1 MWIALTILFALLS
14 LVLYMSNREL
24 DKELKLKDI
33 IIDNLIE
40 RNEKM
45 NKRDYYLKL
54 VKRIEGRIEFCE
66 EEVQVI
72 ENSIKKE
79 QQYSNKLEDELNTLE
94 AVKEDILNKLL

>member
-1 MWIALTILFALLS
+1 
-14 LVLYMSNREL
+14 
-24 DKELKLKDI
+24 
-33 IIDNLIE
+33 
-40 RNEKM
+40 M

-54 VKRIEGRIEFCE
+54 IKRIEGRIEFCE

-79 QQYSNKLEDELNTLE
+79 QQYLNKLEDELNTLE